1 MRQLHVMADTHAL
14 GRTAMQVSA
23 PKVESACRRSGV
35 AFELLRGADHRLNR
49 ALLSTDRLAAYV
61 RRCAQGSVRE
71 LGPAHAHM

>member
-1 MRQLHVMADTHAL
+1 M
-14 GRTAMQVSA
+14 
-23 PKVESACRRSGV
+23 